1 MKKISIVLIVL
12 MLTLSGCMSVT
23 EIDEDKVKD
32 MSDLITETIINS
44 VGKADAERRES
55 HKIDAKNI
63 NKLNI
68 ESSVGDIF
76 INKHN
81 SSEATVDI
89 YITAKSKTKEK
100 AQQLVESFNYTL
112 NENWN
117 TLNIN
122 TKQEGSSVLEID
134 NLQTELTI
142 NIPQNID
149 NFVISLNVGEIIINN
164 IDGNY
169 EINNN
174 VGGIEINNSTGTFNL
189 KADVG
194 EIVLEN
200 CIPSNK
206 TNLYTNTGDIKAIF
220 ADITK
225 AKTITAETGVG
236 DIDMSTPDNS
246 SYEAEINEF
255 MKDKTVISKGDKD
268 TKIQLTTNVGGINFK

>member
-1 MKKISIVLIVL
+1 MKKIISVLIIL

-55 HKIDAKNI
+55 HKFDTKNI

-68 ESSVGDIF
+68 ESSVGDIY
-76 INKHN
+76 ITTHD

-89 YITAKSKTKEK
+89 YISAKSKTKEK
-100 AQQLVESFNYTL
+100 AQQLVESFNYTI
-112 NENWN
+112 NESWN
-117 TLNIN
+117 TLNID
-122 TKQEGSSVLEID
+122 TIQEVNSFLEID

-164 IDGNY
+164 AEGNF

-174 VGGIEINNSTGTFNL
+174 VGDIEINNSAGTFNL

-194 EIVLEN
+194 EIVLNN
-200 CIPSNK
+200 CKPSNK
-206 TNLYTNTGDIKAIF
+206 TNLLANTGDIKAIF

-255 MKDKTVISKGDKD
+255 MKDRTVISKGDKD
-268 TKIQLTTNVGGINFK
+268 TKIKLTTNVGTINFR